1 MNPQKTLLFILNY
14 QPLTVNLHAHSVTA
28 ISRTFISKTSLL
40 RESTMSNSKLILAK
54 ANHLKTLEDIIKH
67 AEVFQA
73 ALCDQ
78 SSLQQQHNSHFDVDV
93 SNNLKH

>member
-1 MNPQKTLLFILNY
+1 M
-14 QPLTVNLHAHSVTA
+14 NLHSHNVTT
-28 ISRTFISKTSLL
+28 IQDIHLKDQLIKGINNESLQ
-40 RESTMSNSKLILAK
+40 TDILAK